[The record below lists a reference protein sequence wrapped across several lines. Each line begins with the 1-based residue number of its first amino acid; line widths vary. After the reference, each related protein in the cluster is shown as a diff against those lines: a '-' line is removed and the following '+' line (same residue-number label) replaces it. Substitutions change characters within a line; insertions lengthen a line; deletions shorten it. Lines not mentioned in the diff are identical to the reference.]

1 MSSERQIFTLQ
12 QVVQSIRKTI
22 EDRYTQ
28 AYWIKAEMHKLNQY
42 PSGHAFPELVQ
53 KENDKIVAQMGATIW
68 KDNLTRINKSFAE
81 TVKEPLKEG
90 VTLLM
95 QVKIVFTELYGLGLQ
110 VLDIDPN
117 FTLGEL
123 QREREETL
131 KRLQK
136 EGLLNAN
143 QQLEFP
149 LLPKRIAVISA
160 DSSKGL
166 SDFNKVL
173 LGNSWNYTFFTFLFQ
188 AYLQGDMAVPSI
200 LTQLERIRKVAHHFD
215 LVVIVRGG
223 GGEVGM
229 SCYNNYELCKAIA
242 AFPLPVL
249 TGIGHSTNLT
259 VAEMVA
265 FRNAITP
272 TELADFLIQAF
283 HEFAVPVQEA
293 KTKIRNHAAQ
303 LMLDTRQLFTSEVK
317 HFKNAAG
324 LFLYRSQLAL
334 TRSSSDFRLNASGSL
349 NSNSEKL
356 TNLKLKTNDLV
367 KSIVREKRNC
377 LKDLQTAFP
386 ALLERKVA
394 FENKE
399 LKAMED
405 LIRVMDPIHVLRRGY
420 SLVRLSGKTI
430 HADNMP
436 VLGNEL
442 EIETEKLIVKST
454 VQSVNLK
461 NKED

>member
-28 AYWIKAEMHKLNQY
+28 SYWIKAEMHKLNQY

-53 KENDKIVAQMGATIW
+53 KENDKIVAQIGATIW
-68 KDNLTRINKSFAE
+68 RDNLTRINKAFAE

-131 KRLQK
+131 KKLQK

-143 QQLEFP
+143 QQLTFP

-173 LGNSWNYTFFTFLFQ
+173 LGNSWNYTFFTMLFQ

-200 LTQLERIRKVAHHFD
+200 LAQLERIRKVAHHFD
-215 LVVIVRGG
+215 VVVIVRGG

-229 SCYNNYELCKAIA
+229 SCYNNYLLCKAIA
-242 AFPLPVL
+242 SFPLPVL

-293 KTKIRNHAAQ
+293 TIKVRNNALQ
-303 LMLDTRQLFTSEVK
+303 LMQDSRQLFTAEVK
-317 HFKNAAG
+317 HFKNAAE
-324 LFLYRSQLAL
+324 LFLSRSQLTL
-334 TRSSSDFRLNASGSL
+334 TRTTSDFRLNASESL
-349 NSNSEKL
+349 NGNSEKL
-356 TNLKLKTNDLV
+356 KSVTLKTNELV
-367 KSIVREKRNC
+367 QTIFKAERESLNE
-377 LKDLQTAFP
+377 LQTAFP
-386 ALLERKVA
+386 SFMERKVA
-394 FENKE
+394 QELKE
-399 LKAMED
+399 IKAMED
-405 LIRVMDPIHVLRRGY
+405 LVRVMDPANVLRRGY

-430 HADNMP
+430 QSGNMP
-436 VLGNEL
+436 VTGDQL

-461 NKED
+461 ED